1 MSPRIRRV
9 YLYNWR
15 ANPGPSTWD
24 SALTNADGTPRPAY
38 QELRRQLAR
47 SPVPTPTVTPT
58 PCAVSASIPIVPPAC
73 IPTR

>member
-15 ANPGPSTWD
+15 ASPGPSTWD

-47 SPVPTPTVTPT
+47 GASPT
-58 PCAVSASIPIVPPAC
+58 PCAISASIPLVPGVC
-73 IPTR
+73 LPTR

>member
-1 MSPRIRRV
+1 MDHAADAVRFIFDRLVPLSPRIRRV

-38 QELRRQLAR
+38 EALRNQLAR
-47 SPVPTPTVTPT
+47 FATL
-58 PCAVSASIPIVPPAC
+58 
-73 IPTR
+73 RG